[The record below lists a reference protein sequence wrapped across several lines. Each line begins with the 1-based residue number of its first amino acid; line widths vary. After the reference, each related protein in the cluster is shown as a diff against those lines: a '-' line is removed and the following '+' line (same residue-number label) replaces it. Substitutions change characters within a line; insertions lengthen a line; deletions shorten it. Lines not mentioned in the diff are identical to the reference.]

1 MNPVSSPIEF
11 LELLAREA
19 APVEFE
25 GPLVAA
31 RAAGVPADR
40 LAELEAA
47 KVVALRVR
55 ALLERRRRR
64 EAELSGL
71 YDTASD
77 LAGLRDSDDVLR
89 AIVHR
94 ARHLLGTDVAYM
106 TLVDDDRGDTYM
118 RVTDGSISARFQGLR
133 LPMGAGLGGLVA
145 QTGSPYATANYPED
159 ARFHHTGEIDAGVGE
174 EGLVAI
180 LGVPLRLGS
189 RVIGVLYAANRS
201 ARPFAREEVSLLLS
215 LAAHAAVAIDT
226 ARLLAETRAALAE
239 LSAANSTIQ
248 AHSAS
253 VERAAAAHDRMTSL
267 VLRGGG
273 VEDVA
278 AAVTEVLGGALLA
291 LDAEGRTLARVGEIG
306 EPDRAALDE
315 AVVASRTEGRS
326 VRRGDLW
333 YAAVVAG
340 TENLG
345 ALVSRPEEEL
355 VDADQRILER
365 AALVTALLLLFRQT
379 VAEAE
384 GRVRGE
390 LLDDLIARPVL
401 DVAALRGRARR
412 LGVDLD
418 APHVLVAV
426 GDDAMAGSTSSRQRV
441 TSWAST
447 YASAHGG
454 LAAAR
459 DGRAVLMLP
468 GGDAGAAARTVV
480 RDLSRALGRPVTAGA
495 GGPATGPA
503 SLVGAARE
511 AERCLTAL
519 RALGRAGEGAGS
531 AELGFV
537 GLLLGAVESGGDR
550 EVARFLVDTVGPV
563 VDYDARR
570 GTALVKTLE
579 AYFGVGG
586 SLARAAEVLHVHVN
600 TVTQRLDRVG
610 QLLGPEWQK
619 PERALEVQL
628 ALRLH
633 RLRASSGRVAADAR
647 PELP

>member
-1 MNPVSSPIEF
+1 MRRMSSPIEF

-19 APVEFE
+19 AAVEFE

-31 RAAGVPADR
+31 RAAGFSGEQ

-47 KVVALRVR
+47 KLVALRVR
-55 ALLERRRRR
+55 GLLERRRQR
-64 EAELSGL
+64 EVELSGL

-77 LAGLRDSDDVLR
+77 LAGLRDVDAVLR
-89 AIVHR
+89 AIVRR

-106 TLVDDDRGDTYM
+106 TLNDDERGDTYM
-118 RVTDGSISARFQGLR
+118 RVTDGCISARFQRLR

-145 QTGSPYATANYPED
+145 QTGTPYATANYLED

-189 RVIGVLYAANRS
+189 RAIGVLYAANRS
-201 ARPFAREEVSLLLS
+201 ARPFAREEVSLLVS

-226 ARLLAETRAALAE
+226 ARLLAETQAALAE
-239 LSAANSTIQ
+239 LSGANATIQ
-248 AHSAS
+248 AHSTS
-253 VERAAAAHDRMTSL
+253 VERAAAAHDRMTAL

-278 AAVTEVLGGALLA
+278 SAVTEVLGGALLA
-291 LDAEGRTLARVGEIG
+291 LDADGRRLACVGEIA
-306 EPDRAALDE
+306 EPERSAMVE
-315 AVVASRTEGRS
+315 AVAASRTEGRS
-326 VRRGDLW
+326 VRRGPLW

-340 TENLG
+340 AENLG
-345 ALVSRPEEEL
+345 ALVLRPDDDL
-355 VDADQRILER
+355 VNADQRILER
-365 AALVTALLLLFRQT
+365 AALVTALLLLFRRT

-390 LLDDLIARPVL
+390 LLDDLIARPVD
-401 DVAALRGRARR
+401 DVEALRSRARR

-426 GDDAMAGSTSSRQRV
+426 GDEAIAGTGSARQRV
-441 TSWAST
+441 VSWATT
-447 YASAHGG
+447 YASTHGG

-459 DGRAVLMLP
+459 DGRVVLMLP
-468 GGDAGAAARTVV
+468 GQDPGGAARAVA
-480 RDLSRALGRPVTAGA
+480 RDLSRVIGRPVTAGA
-495 GGPATGPA
+495 SGPATDPA
-503 SLVGAARE
+503 SVLTAFRE
-511 AERCLTAL
+511 ADRCLTAL
-519 RALGRAGEGAGS
+519 AALGRPGEGAS
-531 AELGFV
+531 TAELGFV
-537 GLLLGAVESGGDR
+537 GLLLGAMGDGGDR
-550 EVARFLVDTVGPV
+550 DVARFLVDTVGPV

-586 SLARAAEVLHVHVN
+586 SLARAAELLHVHVN
-600 TVTQRLDRVG
+600 TVTQRLERVG
-610 QLLGPEWQK
+610 QLLGADWQK

-633 RLRASSGRVAADAR
+633 RLSASR
-647 PELP
+647 

>member
-1 MNPVSSPIEF
+1 MAVMSSPVEF

-19 APVEFE
+19 AAVEFE

-31 RAAGVPADR
+31 RAAGLPPER
-40 LAELEAA
+40 LAELEHART
-47 KVVALRVR
+47 VALRVR

-64 EAELSGL
+64 ESELSGL
-71 YDTASD
+71 YDTVSD
-77 LAGLRDSDDVLR
+77 LAGLRDLDDVLR

-94 ARHLLGTDVAYM
+94 ARNLLGADVAYM
-106 TLVDDDRGDTYM
+106 TLNDDRHGDTYM
-118 RVTDGSISARFQGLR
+118 RVTDGSVSARFQRLR

-145 QTGSPYATANYPED
+145 QSGAPYVTANYPED
-159 ARFHHTGEIDAGVGE
+159 DRFHHTREIDAGVGE

-189 RVIGVLYAANRS
+189 ISIGVLYAANRS
-201 ARPFAREEVSLLLS
+201 ARPFAREEVALLVS
-215 LAAHAAVAIDT
+215 LAAHATVAIDN
-226 ARLLAETRAALAE
+226 ARLLAETRSALVE
-239 LSAANSTIQ
+239 LSAANTTIQ

-253 VERAAAAHDRMTSL
+253 VERAAAAHDRMTAL

-273 VEDVA
+273 VEEVA
-278 AAVTEVLGGALLA
+278 AAVPEVLGGALLA
-291 LDAEGRTLARVGEIG
+291 LDAEGRLLARVGEID
-306 EPDRAALDE
+306 EPKRADIAA
-315 AVVASRTEGRS
+315 AVAASRTEGRS
-326 VRRGDLW
+326 VRRGPLW

-345 ALVSRPEEEL
+345 ALVLRPDDEL

-365 AALVTALLLLFRQT
+365 AALVTALLLLFRRT

-390 LLDDLIARPVL
+390 LLDDLIAHPRR
-401 DVAALRGRARR
+401 DADALRDRARR
-412 LGVDLD
+412 LDVDLD
-418 APHVLVAV
+418 AAHVLVCV
-426 GDDAMAGSTSSRQRV
+426 DDGAIAATGSSRQR
-441 TSWAST
+441 TLSWAAT
-447 YASAHGG
+447 YASTRGG

-459 DGRAVLMLP
+459 NGRVVLMLP
-468 GGDAGAAARTVV
+468 GTDAGGAARAVA
-480 RDLSRALGRPVTAGA
+480 RDLSRVTGQPVTAGG

-503 SLVGAARE
+503 SLAATFHE

-519 RALGRAGEGAGS
+519 GALGRAGQGAGTD
-531 AELGFV
+531 ELGFV
-537 GLLLGAVESGGDR
+537 GLLLGSVGAGGDR
-550 EVARFLVDTVGPV
+550 DVSRFLTDTLGPV

-570 GTALVKTLE
+570 GTALVRTLE

-586 SLARAAEVLHVHVN
+586 SLTRAAEQLHVHVN
-600 TVTQRLDRVG
+600 TVTQRLERVG
-610 QLLGPEWQK
+610 HLLGADWQR

-633 RLRASSGRVAADAR
+633 RLSRSAG
-647 PELP
+647 

>member
-1 MNPVSSPIEF
+1 MSSPVEF

-19 APVEFE
+19 AAVEFE

-31 RAAGVPADR
+31 RAAGLSPDR
-40 LAELEAA
+40 LAELERARL
-47 KVVALRVR
+47 VALRVR

-64 EAELSGL
+64 ESELSGL
-71 YDTASD
+71 YDTAGD
-77 LAGLRDSDDVLR
+77 LAGLRDLDDVLR

-94 ARHLLGTDVAYM
+94 ARHLLGADVAYM
-106 TLVDDDRGDTYM
+106 TLNDEARGDTYM
-118 RVTDGSISARFQGLR
+118 RVTDGSISAAFQRLR
-133 LPMGAGLGGLVA
+133 LGLGDGLGGLVA
-145 QTGSPYATANYPED
+145 QTGTPYVTANYAED
-159 ARFHHTGEIDAGVGE
+159 ARFRHTDEIDSGVGE

-189 RVIGVLYAANRS
+189 SVIGVLYAANRS
-201 ARPFAREEVSLLLS
+201 ARPFAREEVSLLVS

-239 LSAANSTIQ
+239 LSTANTTIR
-248 AHSAS
+248 AHSSS
-253 VERAAAAHDRMTSL
+253 VERAAAAHDRMTGL

-273 VEDVA
+273 MPDVA
-278 AAVTEVLGGALLA
+278 AAVTDVLGGALLA
-291 LDAEGRTLARVGEIG
+291 LDAEGRPLARVGELG
-306 EPDRAALDE
+306 EPDRADLAE
-315 AVVASRTEGRS
+315 AVAASRTEGRS

-345 ALVSRPEEEL
+345 ALVLRPDGAL

-365 AALVTALLLLFRQT
+365 AALVTALLLLFRRT

-384 GRVRGE
+384 ARVRGE
-390 LLDDLIARPVL
+390 LLDDLIARPSR
-401 DVAALRGRARR
+401 DTDALRGRARR

-426 GDDAMAGSTSSRQRV
+426 GDDAFAATGSARLRV
-441 TSWAST
+441 LSWATT
-447 YASAHGG
+447 YASTRGG

-459 DGRAVLMLP
+459 DGRVVLMLP
-468 GGDAGAAARTVV
+468 GRDAGGSARAVA
-480 RDLSRALGRPVTAGA
+480 RDLSRVAGRPVTAGA
-495 GGPATGPA
+495 SGPTVGPAA
-503 SLVGAARE
+503 LAAAFTE
-511 AERCLTAL
+511 ADRCLTAL
-519 RALGRAGEGAGS
+519 GALGRVGDGAGT

-537 GLLLGAVESGGDR
+537 GLLLGTVGDQGER
-550 EVARFLVDTVGPV
+550 DVARFLTATVGPV

-570 GTALVKTLE
+570 GTALVRTLE

-586 SLARAAEVLHVHVN
+586 SLTRAAERLHVHVN
-600 TVTQRLDRVG
+600 TVTQRLERVG
-610 QLLGPEWQK
+610 QLLGADWQR

-633 RLRASSGRVAADAR
+633 RLRTPA
-647 PELP
+647 

>member
-1 MNPVSSPIEF
+1 MGLMTSPIEF

-31 RAAGVPADR
+31 RAACAPPGV
-40 LAELEAA
+40 LAELEQA

-55 ALLERRRRR
+55 ALLERRRQR
-64 EAELSGL
+64 EVELSGL

-77 LAGLRDSDDVLR
+77 LAGLRDLDAVLH

-94 ARHLLGTDVAYM
+94 ARTLLGADVAYM
-106 TLVDDDRGDTYM
+106 TLNDDDRGDTYM

-133 LPMGAGLGGLVA
+133 LEMGDGLGGLVA
-145 QTGSPYATANYPED
+145 QSGTPYVTANYAED
-159 ARFHHTGEIDAGVGE
+159 DRFRHTGEIDSGVGE

-189 RVIGVLYAANRS
+189 SVIGVLYAANRS
-201 ARPFAREEVSLLLS
+201 ARPFAREEVSLLVS

-239 LSAANSTIQ
+239 LSGANATIQ

-253 VERAAAAHDRMTSL
+253 VERAAAAHDRMTGL
-267 VLRGGG
+267 MLRGGG

-278 AAVTEVLGGALLA
+278 SAVTEVLGGALLA
-291 LDAEGRTLARVGEIG
+291 LDAEGRPLARVGEID
-306 EPDRAALDE
+306 EPERAALGE
-315 AVVASRTEGRS
+315 AVAASRTEGRS
-326 VRRGDLW
+326 VRRGPLW

-345 ALVSRPEEEL
+345 ALVLCPDGEL

-365 AALVTALLLLFRQT
+365 AALVTALLLLFRRT

-390 LLDDLIARPVL
+390 LLDDLLTRSVR
-401 DVAALRGRARR
+401 DDEGLRGRARR

-426 GDDAMAGSTSSRQRV
+426 AADAIGDSGSARQRV
-441 TSWAST
+441 VSWATT
-447 YASAHGG
+447 YASTRGG

-459 DGRAVLMLP
+459 DGRVVLMLP
-468 GGDAGAAARTVV
+468 GTEPGDAARSVA
-480 RDLSRALGRPVTAGA
+480 RDLARVTGRPVTAG
-495 GGPATGPA
+495 GSGPSHGPTA
-503 SLVGAARE
+503 LVTAFLE
-511 AERCLTAL
+511 ADRCLTAL
-519 RALGRAGEGAGS
+519 SALGRTGEGAS
-531 AELGFV
+531 TAELGFV
-537 GLLLGAVESGGDR
+537 GLLLGAVGEGGDR
-550 EVARFLVDTVGPV
+550 DVARFLMDTVGPV

-586 SLARAAEVLHVHVN
+586 SLARAAELLHVHVN
-600 TVTQRLDRVG
+600 TVTQRLERVG
-610 QLLGPEWQK
+610 QLLGADWQR
-619 PERALEVQL
+619 PDRALEVQL

-633 RLRASSGRVAADAR
+633 RLRH
-647 PELP
+647 PPP

>member
-1 MNPVSSPIEF
+1 MGLMSSPIEF

-19 APVEFE
+19 AAVEFE

-31 RAAGVPADR
+31 RAAGLAPER
-40 LAELEAA
+40 LAELEQA
-47 KVVALRVR
+47 KLVALRVR
-55 ALLERRRRR
+55 GLLERRRQR
-64 EAELSGL
+64 EVELSGL

-77 LAGLRDSDDVLR
+77 LAGLRDLDAVLR
-89 AIVHR
+89 AIVRR
-94 ARHLLGTDVAYM
+94 ARTLLGTDVAYM
-106 TLVDDDRGDTYM
+106 TLNDDARGDTYM
-118 RVTDGSISARFQGLR
+118 RVTDGSISARFQRLR

-145 QTGSPYATANYPED
+145 QTGTPYVTANYPED
-159 ARFHHTGEIDAGVGE
+159 ERFHHTGEIDAGVGE

-180 LGVPLRLGS
+180 LGVPLRLGPS
-189 RVIGVLYAANRS
+189 VIGVLYAANRS
-201 ARPFAREEVSLLLS
+201 ARPFAREEVALLVS

-226 ARLLAETRAALAE
+226 ARLLAETRSALEE
-239 LSAANSTIQ
+239 LSAANTTIQ

-253 VERAAAAHDRMTSL
+253 VERAAAAHDRMTAL

-278 AAVTEVLGGALLA
+278 SAVTDVLGGALLA
-291 LDAEGRTLARVGEIG
+291 LDAQGRLLARVGEIA
-306 EPDRAALDE
+306 EPERSALGE
-315 AVVASRTEGRS
+315 AVAASRTEGRS

-345 ALVSRPEEEL
+345 ALVLHPDEEL

-365 AALVTALLLLFRQT
+365 AALVTALLLLFRRT

-390 LLDDLIARPVL
+390 LLDDLIARPVRDL
-401 DVAALRGRARR
+401 EGLRGRARR

-426 GDDAMAGSTSSRQRV
+426 GDETVAGSGSARQRV
-441 TSWAST
+441 MSWANT
-447 YASAHGG
+447 YASTRGG

-459 DGRAVLMLP
+459 DGRVVLMLP
-468 GGDAGAAARTVV
+468 GQDAGGAARAVA
-480 RDLSRALGRPVTAGA
+480 RDLSRVTGRPMTAGA
-495 GGPATGPA
+495 SGPTSDPA
-503 SLVGAARE
+503 ALLTAFRE
-511 AERCLTAL
+511 ADRCLTAL
-519 RALGRAGEGAGS
+519 SALGRAGEGAS
-531 AELGFV
+531 TAELGFV
-537 GLLLGAVESGGDR
+537 GLLLGAVGDR
-550 EVARFLVDTVGPV
+550 GDRDVTRFLADTVGPV

-586 SLARAAEVLHVHVN
+586 SLARAAELLHVHVN
-600 TVTQRLDRVG
+600 TVTQRLERVA
-610 QLLGPEWQK
+610 QLLGPDWQK

-633 RLRASSGRVAADAR
+633 RLRPPAG
-647 PELP
+647 

>member
-1 MNPVSSPIEF
+1 MSTMSSPVEF

-19 APVEFE
+19 AAVEFE

-31 RAAGVPADR
+31 RAAGVPPGR
-40 LAELEAA
+40 LAELEQA
-47 KVVALRVR
+47 KTVALRVR

-64 EAELSGL
+64 ETELSGL
-71 YDTASD
+71 YDTVSD
-77 LAGLRDSDDVLR
+77 LAGLRDLDDVLR

-94 ARHLLGTDVAYM
+94 ARNLLGADVAYM
-106 TLVDDDRGDTYM
+106 TLNDDERGDTYM
-118 RVTDGSISARFQGLR
+118 RVTDGSVSARFQRLR

-145 QTGSPYATANYPED
+145 QSGAPYVTANYGED

-189 RVIGVLYAANRS
+189 TSIGVLYSANRS
-201 ARPFAREEVSLLLS
+201 ARPFAREEVALLVS

-226 ARLLAETRAALAE
+226 ARLLTETRSALAE
-239 LSAANSTIQ
+239 LSAANTTIR
-248 AHSAS
+248 AHSSS
-253 VERAAAAHDRMTSL
+253 VERAAAAHDRMTAL

-278 AAVTEVLGGALLA
+278 AAVTDVLGGALLA
-291 LDAEGRTLARVGEIG
+291 LDAEGRLLARVGEID
-306 EPDRAALDE
+306 EPERADIVE
-315 AVVASRTEGRS
+315 AVAASRTEGRS
-326 VRRGDLW
+326 VRRGPLW

-345 ALVSRPEEEL
+345 ALVLRPNDEL

-365 AALVTALLLLFRQT
+365 AALVTALLLLFRRT

-390 LLDDLIARPVL
+390 LLDDLIARPL
-401 DVAALRGRARR
+401 RDTDALRSRARR

-426 GDDAMAGSTSSRQRV
+426 GDDAIAATGSARQRV
-441 TSWAST
+441 LSWATT
-447 YASAHGG
+447 YASARGG

-459 DGRAVLMLP
+459 DGRVVLMLP
-468 GGDAGAAARTVV
+468 GQDAGGSARAVA
-480 RDLSRALGRPVTAGA
+480 RDLSRVTGRPVTAGA
-495 GGPATGPA
+495 SGPATGP
-503 SLVGAARE
+503 GALAGTFHE
-511 AERCLTAL
+511 ADRCLTAL
-519 RALGRAGEGAGS
+519 GALGRAGQGAS
-531 AELGFV
+531 TAELGFV
-537 GLLLGAVESGGDR
+537 GLLLGTVGDR
-550 EVARFLVDTVGPV
+550 GDRDVARFLTTTVGPV

-586 SLARAAEVLHVHVN
+586 SLARAAEQLHVHVN
-600 TVTQRLDRVG
+600 TVTQRLERVG
-610 QLLGPEWQK
+610 QLLGADWQR

-633 RLRASSGRVAADAR
+633 RLRAPAD
-647 PELP
+647 

>member
-1 MNPVSSPIEF
+1 MDAVSSPIEF
-11 LELLAREA
+11 LELLEREA

-31 RAAGVPADR
+31 RSAGLTAER
-40 LAELEAA
+40 LGELEQA

-77 LAGLRDSDDVLR
+77 LAGLRDSDAVLR
-89 AIVHR
+89 AIVRR

-106 TLVDDDRGDTYM
+106 TLVDDERGDTYM

-159 ARFHHTGEIDAGVGE
+159 ERFHHTGEIDAGVGE

-180 LGVPLRLGS
+180 LGVPLRLGA

-239 LSAANSTIQ
+239 LSAANATIR

-253 VERAAAAHDRMTSL
+253 VERAAAAHDRMTAL

-278 AAVTEVLGGALLA
+278 AAVTGVLGGALLA
-291 LDAEGRTLARVGEIG
+291 LDAEGRILAQVGHLA
-306 EPDRAALDE
+306 EPDRAARHE
-315 AVVASRTEGRS
+315 AVAASRTEGRS

-345 ALVSRPEEEL
+345 TLVLRPDEEL

-365 AALVTALLLLFRQT
+365 AALVTALLLLFRQS

-390 LLDDLIARPVL
+390 LLDDLIARPVQ
-401 DVAALRGRARR
+401 DPAALHARARR

-418 APHVLVAV
+418 APHILVAV
-426 GDDAMAGSTSSRQRV
+426 GDDPTANSASVRQRIA
-441 TSWAST
+441 SWAAT
-447 YASAHGG
+447 YASTQGG

-459 DGRAVLMLP
+459 DGRVVLMLP
-468 GGDAGAAARTVV
+468 GGDAGSAARAVV
-480 RDLSRALGRPVTAGA
+480 RDLARVTGRPVTAGA
-495 GGPATGPA
+495 GGPSAGAA
-503 SLVGAARE
+503 SLAESARE
-511 AERCLTAL
+511 ADRCLTAL
-519 RALGRAGEGAGS
+519 RALGRAGQGASS

-537 GLLLGAVESGGDR
+537 GLLLGAVEDGTDR
-550 EVARFLVDTVGPV
+550 DVARFLADTVGPV

-570 GTALVKTLE
+570 GTALVRTLE

-586 SLARAAEVLHVHVN
+586 SLARAAELLHVHVN
-600 TVTQRLDRVG
+600 TVTQRLERVG
-610 QLLGPEWQK
+610 QLLGPQWQK
-619 PERALEVQL
+619 PDRALEVQL

-633 RLRASSGRVAADAR
+633 RLRDHQRRG
-647 PELP
+647 